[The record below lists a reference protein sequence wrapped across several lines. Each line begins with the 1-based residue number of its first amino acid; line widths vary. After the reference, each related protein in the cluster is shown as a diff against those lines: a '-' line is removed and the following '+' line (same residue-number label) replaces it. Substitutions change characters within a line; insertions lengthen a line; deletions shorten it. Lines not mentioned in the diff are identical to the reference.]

1 MKRIKNSYK
10 PMRVIAGIALTVCI
24 SLYSTILFCL
34 GVSYAET
41 INSNQNDI
49 YSIPPTTVTV
59 VEDGDIS
66 TKIHEILPVIDTEK
80 LRQEALIAAIGTENE
95 RLVWGFNVSDLIR
108 IIANEGG
115 DFYDVCWDAATCVLN
130 TQSKYDFKLTP
141 DEVCYKYKYDVRNLN
156 KSALAYENARQA
168 VIEVF
173 VYGNTDSRVG
183 NSTIF
188 CMSSCYSPYH
198 ESQIFCS
205 EIHGVRYFIER

>member
-1 MKRIKNSYK
+1 MRRVKSSYK
-10 PMRVIAGIALTVCI
+10 PMRVIAGVALTVSI
-24 SLYSTILFCL
+24 SLYSIILFCL
-34 GVSYAET
+34 GVSYAEA

-49 YSIPPTTVTV
+49 YSIPSPTV

-80 LRQEALIAAIGTENE
+80 LRQEALISAIGTENE
-95 RLVWGFNVSDLIR
+95 QLVWGFNVSDLIR

-115 DFYDVCWDAATCVLN
+115 DFYDVCWDVATCVYN
-130 TQSKYDFKLTP
+130 TQAKYGFKLTP

-156 KSALAYENARQA
+156 KSALSYENARRA

-183 NSTIF
+183 DSTIF

-198 ESQIFCS
+198 ESQIFCA
-205 EIHGVRYFIER
+205 EIHGIRYFIER